1 MPASATMIEAVE
13 RTDLPVSPLLA
24 LAMTGFTAIL
34 TETLPAGLLPI
45 MSRGLDVSQAA
56 AGQLVSAYAAG
67 SLVAAIPLVVWT
79 QGFRRRPVLL
89 AAILGFLLFNTA
101 TALAPDF
108 VSALVARFGAGL
120 AAGLAWGLL
129 AGYARRMVV
138 DRLKGRALALAMVG
152 TPVALSLGVPVGTFL
167 GSVLGW
173 RATFG
178 LMSATTAALVAW
190 VLWSVPDF
198 PGRAVRDRPALM
210 RVLRTPGIRPVLLAI
225 LAWMTAHNILY
236 TFVAP
241 LAAPSGLD
249 RRLDL
254 LLLGFGVSAFA
265 GIWLT
270 GLLVDRALRRLALG
284 SLLGFAVVALLL
296 ALLPAIPAA
305 TVLAV
310 LLWGLSFGGAA
321 TQLQTAAGDAA
332 GDGVDLANAMITT
345 TWNAAIAAGGLLG
358 GALLDR
364 WGSPALPPAAGV
376 LVVVALW
383 VVLRDHR
390 HAFRP
395 GPRVA
400 A

>member
-1 MPASATMIEAVE
+1 MSLPATTIDTIE
-13 RTDLPVSPLLA
+13 RSSLPVSPLLA

-56 AGQLVSAYAAG
+56 AGQMVSAYAAG

-108 VSALVARFGAGL
+108 TTALFARFGAGV

-152 TPVALSLGVPVGTFL
+152 TPVALSLGVPAGTFL
-167 GSVLGW
+167 GSLLGW

-178 LMSATTAALVAW
+178 LMSVSTAALVAW

-198 PGRAVRDRPALM
+198 PGYAARDRPALL
-210 RVLRTPGIRPVLLAI
+210 RVLRTPGIRPVLGTI

-254 LLLGFGVSAFA
+254 LLLGFGVSALA

-270 GLLVDRALRRLALG
+270 GLLIDRALRRLAIG

-296 ALLPAIPAA
+296 ALLPASPAA

-321 TQLQTAAGDAA
+321 TQLQTAAGDVA

-358 GALLDR
+358 GVLLDR
-364 WGSPALPPAAGV
+364 WGDPALAPAAGV
-376 LVVVALW
+376 LVVMALAI
-383 VVLRDHR
+383 VLGDHR

-395 GPRVA
+395 GPRA
-400 A
+400 AA

>member
-1 MPASATMIEAVE
+1 MSASATTTATVE
-13 RTDLPVSPLLA
+13 RTGLPVSPLLA

-45 MSRGLDVSQAA
+45 LSRGLHVPPAA

-89 AAILGFLLFNTA
+89 AAILGFLLCNTA

-108 VSALVARFGAGL
+108 ASALVARFGAGM

-152 TPVALSLGVPVGTFL
+152 TPVALSLGVPFGTFL

-173 RATFG
+173 RATFD

-198 PGRAVRDRPALM
+198 PGHAARDRPGLL
-210 RVLRTPGIRPVLLAI
+210 RVLRTPGIRPVLAVI
-225 LAWMTAHNILY
+225 LAWMTAHNVLY
-236 TFVAP
+236 TYVAP

-254 LLLGFGVSAFA
+254 LLLGFGISALA

-270 GLLVDRALRRLALG
+270 GLLIDRALRRLALG

-296 ALLPAIPAA
+296 ALLPALPAA
-305 TVLAV
+305 TVLAA

-345 TWNAAIAAGGLLG
+345 TWNAAIAAGGILG

-364 WGSPALPPAAGV
+364 WGAAALPPVAGV
-376 LVVVALW
+376 LVVVAFA

-395 GPRVA
+395 GPRRPA
-400 A
+400 